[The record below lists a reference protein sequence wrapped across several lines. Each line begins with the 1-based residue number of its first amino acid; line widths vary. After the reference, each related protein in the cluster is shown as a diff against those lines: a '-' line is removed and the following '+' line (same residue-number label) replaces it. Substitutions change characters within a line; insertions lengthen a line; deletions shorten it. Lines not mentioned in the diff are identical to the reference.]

1 MAVINT
7 VTKTTTVITDIQVG
21 DVFEFVRSVGCRR
34 AGELLVVRSVDPTGR
49 LSYFGGKAGNY
60 GNVTWMQDKIDSGEL
75 IYRPHT
81 PV

>member
-7 VTKTTTVITDIQVG
+7 VVKTTTTITDIQVG
-21 DVFEFVRSVGCRR
+21 DVFEFVKPVGCRK
-34 AGELLVVRSVDPTGR
+34 AGELLVVRDIDGSS
-49 LSYFGGKAGNY
+49 LAFFGGGNF
-60 GNVTWMQDKIDSGEL
+60 GNIGWLQAKMDAGEL